1 MIREL
6 FPSETAGSAFD
17 IDYERLYRL
26 GYRGLLFDID
36 NTLVHHGDDSTPE
49 VDALFERIH
58 AAGFRTL
65 MLSNNN
71 VERIT
76 RFLRNIRSDYIEEA
90 GKPDPAC
97 YEKACEKLG
106 LPKDQVLMIGD
117 QLFTDI
123 RGANRA
129 GIASILVDFIR
140 MPGET
145 WLGWHRYAELALLAF
160 WRLGKKFMPGLT
172 PQKLD
177 KKETGNMQKS
187 TIRNVYRFLRKEIL
201 FCEISPLA
209 YKISLQKEILKRNI
223 KDTIRKEKFA
233 KERKREPLPYVA
245 ATHSSNMIRRAPGV
259 DLTLQ
264 ENKAVNIDLAC
275 RTFNHLVIHP
285 GETFSFWRNVGP
297 TTAKRGYKDGRII
310 KDGILMPGL
319 GGGLCNLANTLHLL
333 VLESPLTVT
342 ELHFHSDALAPDEGP
357 RKPFA
362 SGTSVSYSNI
372 DFRFKNTTDQDF
384 QIVAWCE
391 GEMNYAALL
400 CEHEYPYVYKLAEE
414 DHHFVKEGDKYY
426 RVSKIWH
433 ETYDRKT
440 GEFISRRLLRD
451 NHSEVMY
458 DPAYIPKELLRE

>member
-201 FCEISPLA
+201 FCEISPA
-209 YKISLQKEILKRNI
+209 
-223 KDTIRKEKFA
+223 
-233 KERKREPLPYVA
+233 
-245 ATHSSNMIRRAPGV
+245 GV
-259 DLTLQ
+259 
-264 ENKAVNIDLAC
+264 
-275 RTFNHLVIHP
+275 
-285 GETFSFWRNVGP
+285 
-297 TTAKRGYKDGRII
+297 
-310 KDGILMPGL
+310 
-319 GGGLCNLANTLHLL
+319 
-333 VLESPLTVT
+333 
-342 ELHFHSDALAPDEGP
+342 
-357 RKPFA
+357 
-362 SGTSVSYSNI
+362 
-372 DFRFKNTTDQDF
+372 
-384 QIVAWCE
+384 
-391 GEMNYAALL
+391 
-400 CEHEYPYVYKLAEE
+400 
-414 DHHFVKEGDKYY
+414 
-426 RVSKIWH
+426 
-433 ETYDRKT
+433 
-440 GEFISRRLLRD
+440 
-451 NHSEVMY
+451 
-458 DPAYIPKELLRE
+458 